1 MPKGSLS
8 REQFSQLLLVYISIA
23 ADIVEIF
30 EAFRESR
37 VMLNQNLTYVVLA
50 VWTWSLLQFC
60 VVLRGTHR
68 GRKARISSLY
78 PGGGEYQRLTEAK
91 HNRPIPKFIDNR
103 PLASASEVFGETIS
117 LIIYFKNP

>member
-78 PGGGEYQRLTEAK
+78 PGGGEYPRIL
-91 HNRPIPKFIDNR
+91 NRPKMCLFPNKWTITSFLNLKNCPKR
-103 PLASASEVFGETIS
+103 S
-117 LIIYFKNP
+117 LLEIKVLN

>member
-78 PGGGEYQRLTEAK
+78 PGGGEYSRVP
-91 HNRPIPKFIDNR
+91 NRPKMCLFPKKW
-103 PLASASEVFGETIS
+103 TITS
-117 LIIYFKNP
+117 FKHFVEKIVQRGPCLR

>member
-78 PGGGEYQRLTEAK
+78 PGGGEYPRVPNKPKMCLFPNKWTITSFKYFVQKIVQRGPCL
-91 HNRPIPKFIDNR
+91 R
-103 PLASASEVFGETIS
+103 
-117 LIIYFKNP
+117 

>member
-78 PGGGEYQRLTEAK
+78 PGGGEYQKNLFMLSCTL
-91 HNRPIPKFIDNR
+91 FWD
-103 PLASASEVFGETIS
+103 
-117 LIIYFKNP
+117 IILG